1 MQQSGVANHNKTL
14 TSPGIRW
21 IQEDTSTNKIVQI
34 SNRGRGKNCHYATAS
49 QLPSLVGTSLM
60 HLGSDTQRI
69 LPFLVLLVASKRRG
83 VILCTARRVW
93 RLSLSDIAQQ
103 LLFNNWQLHTPIILD
118 HCLSRSVHDVS
129 SLCLRSRTWIRLN
142 QSWSVWIIFPLR
154 ILWWFLLSGSQ
165 RLTLTATSHVCHV
178 RSPSIMGNGLL
189 VSKCRS
195 FCRWKAGKKKVQN
208 PRHQTIYFKESINA
222 TVRCSQPQ

>member
-69 LPFLVLLVASKRRG
+69 LPFLVLLVASKPLG
-83 VILCTARRVW
+83 VILCTARRVR

-129 SLCLRSRTWIRLN
+129 SLCLRSRIWIRLN
-142 QSWSVWIIFPLR
+142 QSWSV
-154 ILWWFLLSGSQ
+154 
-165 RLTLTATSHVCHV
+165 
-178 RSPSIMGNGLL
+178 
-189 VSKCRS
+189 
-195 FCRWKAGKKKVQN
+195 
-208 PRHQTIYFKESINA
+208 
-222 TVRCSQPQ
+222 

>member
-1 MQQSGVANHNKTL
+1 M
-14 TSPGIRW
+14 
-21 IQEDTSTNKIVQI
+21 QI

-83 VILCTARRVW
+83 VILCTPRRVW

-129 SLCLRSRTWIRLN
+129 SFCLRSRTWIRLN
-142 QSWSVWIIFPLR
+142 QSWSVWIMFPLW

-195 FCRWKAGKKKVQN
+195 FCRWKAGKKKKVQN